1 MGFGSIGIPQ
11 ALGKSSL
18 QRAVDRHP
26 ARADGEETGSW
37 RSGSVKTEDETL
49 LRGGRQFMK

>member
-1 MGFGSIGIPQ
+1 MTVGFGSIGIPQ
-11 ALGKSSL
+11 TLGKSSL

-37 RSGSVKTEDETL
+37 RSGSVKTE
-49 LRGGRQFMK
+49 R